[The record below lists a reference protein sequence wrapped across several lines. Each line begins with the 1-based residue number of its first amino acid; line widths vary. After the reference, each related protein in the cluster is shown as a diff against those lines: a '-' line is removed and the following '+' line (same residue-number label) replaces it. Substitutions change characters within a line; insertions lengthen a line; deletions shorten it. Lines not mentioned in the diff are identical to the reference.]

1 MCSTV
6 MNGTVRARLNY
17 LSFISNN
24 MMEYVIIGR
33 AKFNIFSCVYIVIH
47 YLLSKRAF
55 VQFIQFFIECMDW
68 ARVHRIG
75 QSTEYFGTY
84 T

>member
-33 AKFNIFSCVYIVIH
+33 LKFNIFSCVCNSHILIN
-47 YLLSKRAF
+47 YLLSKQAF
-55 VQFIQFFIECMDW
+55 VQFIQFFIESVDW
-68 ARVHRIG
+68 ARFIRRQVNCK
-75 QSTEYFGTY
+75 
-84 T
+84 